1 MTLDLPDRPQKE
13 NDNTQEAKPGES
25 DLRQII
31 RTLEASEPS
40 LRDKGFSMEFHTENV
55 ESHTPEKPA
64 MLQIIVKDEKNVK
77 SQSPFFMRNPTLR
90 LEFDQ
95 AGNQLSLF
103 AKPYYGIGSVPA
115 RSIANYFNQP
125 DKERME
131 AVKLLVEEFL
141 SSTIRNSVPA

>member
-1 MTLDLPDRPQKE
+1 MSITP
-13 NDNTQEAKPGES
+13 
-25 DLRQII
+25 
-31 RTLEASEPS
+31 
-40 LRDKGFSMEFHTENV
+40 GFSMEFHTENV

-131 AVKLLVEEFL
+131 AVKQLVEEFL